1 MNFTTGTIISG
12 THRPIDLI
20 PAFIDALT
28 ERDEARAD
36 ALLAAHPEV
45 DDALM
50 RGLLSTRQ
58 HELREDMDWML
69 EDLYVALDD
78 VAPMGYHFGAHEG
91 DGADFGFWE
100 N

>member
-36 ALLAAHPEV
+36 ALLAAYPEV

-78 VAPMGYHFGAHEG
+78 VAPAGYHFGAHEG

-100 N
+100 D